1 MLIEIDHCLFLYCFL
16 IHCRVSSL
24 RNDWFLPNRLKKRNF
39 LAKLVIFLRKMSK
52 SVKKAQFSCEIGHL
66 SEKDVEIGKQCYF
79 RAKLVRN

>member
-24 RNDWFLPNRLKKRNF
+24 RNDWFLPNRLKK
-39 LAKLVIFLRKMSK
+39 
-52 SVKKAQFSCEIGHL
+52 AQFSCEIGHL